1 MPESQSRWYKV
12 GAMLKQLPP
21 SLTLEYFAEIQ
32 LGTPGQTFKVV
43 LDTGSSNLVR
53 CRRLALP
60 LGVK

>member
-1 MPESQSRWYKV
+1 
-12 GAMLKQLPP
+12 MLKQLPP